1 LLFQNIDGKIN
12 NKNEV
17 TIDVKTQMQVST
29 YIEIL
34 KLYTLKKKIK
44 VHKIDIKYKLRFN
57 ITHLF

>member
-1 LLFQNIDGKIN
+1 
-12 NKNEV
+12 
-17 TIDVKTQMQVST
+17 MQVST
-29 YIEIL
+29 YVEIL